1 MSHESATPPLRL
13 SRNLAHV
20 ASDTQ
25 GVLDREVE
33 RRRITGD
40 LVADLAREEPGID
53 PPRGSL
59 EAALRTLR
67 EGHGTA
73 SPVGGLELRA
83 AAARYL
89 SLLSG
94 GRPVNADHVVV
105 SASVRHACFTAFF
118 SLFEHGDHVLLPKPG
133 WPAFDGL
140 VRLARASPVAIQGDL
155 EWSLKVST
163 QDLAARSDAR
173 TAGLVLATPV
183 NPTGAAY
190 TRSELKALF
199 EWALERNLWIVCD
212 ETYRRVHYGS
222 GPAPSALDLPD
233 ELLQRAVV
241 VTGLDVSHGLA
252 GWQIAV
258 ALAPSEVSRAMGR
271 VQEHAM
277 GAVPWPAQRG
287 AAAVLASDRA
297 DHDLSRWLDAVR
309 THRDV
314 VVQFFR
320 HELPGVEFI
329 DPLGTYYFFFRVDGF
344 FTASM
349 ASARAF
355 CERLVKEHGV
365 ALAHGGT
372 FGDDRWARLNYAV
385 GRRDVE
391 RGLQG
396 LASFVRVLSQGD
408 LT

>member
-1 MSHESATPPLRL
+1 MTHESASPAVRL
-13 SRNLAHV
+13 SRNLAHL
-20 ASDTQ
+20 ASDAH
-25 GVLDREVE
+25 GSLDREVE
-33 RRRITGD
+33 RRRVAGA
-40 LVADLAREEPGID
+40 LVADLAREEPAID

-59 EAALRTLR
+59 EAALKTLR
-67 EGHGTA
+67 EGQGPTSA
-73 SPVGGLELRA
+73 AGGLELRA

-105 SASVRHACFTAFF
+105 SAGARHACFTAFF

-133 WPAFDGL
+133 WPAFEGL

-155 EWSLKVST
+155 EWSLKVSAH
-163 QDLAARSDAR
+163 DLGARSDAR
-173 TAGLVLATPV
+173 TAGLVLSTPV
-183 NPTGAAY
+183 NPTGAVY
-190 TRSELKALF
+190 TRSELKTLF

-241 VTGLDVSHGLA
+241 VTGLDASHGLA

-258 ALAPSEVSRAMGR
+258 ALAPPEVSRAMGR

-287 AAAVLASDRA
+287 AAAALSSDRA
-297 DHDLSRWLDAVR
+297 DHDLARWLDTLR
-309 THRDV
+309 EHRDAV
-314 VVQFFR
+314 VAYFR
-320 HELPGVEFI
+320 RELPGVEFI
-329 DPLGTYYFFFRVDGF
+329 EPLGAYYFFFRVDGF
-344 FTASM
+344 FNGSI

-355 CERLVKEHGV
+355 CERLVEEHGV

-372 FGDDRWARLNYAV
+372 FGDERWVRLNYAAS
-385 GRRDVE
+385 RRDIE
-391 RGLQG
+391 WGLEG
-396 LASFVRVLSQGD
+396 LATFVRSLTGGD
-408 LT
+408 VS